1 MRILNAKRMQEIEKN
16 RPLEK
21 GWYMGYGQE
30 FAKELYRNRVDLR
43 SRNRVKRLP
52 EHFEGF

>member
-21 GWYMGYGQE
+21 GWYMGHGQE
-30 FAKELYRNRVDLR
+30 FAKDSTTIE
-43 SRNRVKRLP
+43 SI
-52 EHFEGF
+52 